1 MKDALVIIGII
12 YLIFLIPYLLVEGRR
27 GFSIAAKSLAFWIM
41 GMLGLVVIGGLIWFV
56 LAYVLHSCAY

>member
-1 MKDALVIIGII
+1 MKDALVVIGII
-12 YLIFLIPYLLVEGRR
+12 YLIFLISYLLVEGRK